1 MLFIVEP
8 SLRAMKFTCLLP
20 RLVLTQPLISTSFLH
35 SPDSN
40 KSFTD
45 TLFVFILLKNYTATP
60 FPQQKRRL
68 VYQIG
73 KIKEIRA
80 NGQTIGGF

>member
-1 MLFIVEP
+1 M
-8 SLRAMKFTCLLP
+8 
-20 RLVLTQPLISTSFLH
+20 
-35 SPDSN
+35 
-40 KSFTD
+40 
-45 TLFVFILLKNYTATP
+45 P